1 MTEQQI
7 QTKIKN
13 AMQKAGW
20 LMRKVITCSDSG
32 WPDLEGFKNGRC
44 VHIEVK
50 RPGQKPTDLQLY
62 KMQQLRDSG
71 IEAMVAYSVDN
82 IQHLL

>member
-13 AMQKAGW
+13 KLTKAGW
-20 LMRKVITCSDSG
+20 LVRKIVMCGDSG
-32 WPDLEGFKNGRC
+32 WPDLEAFRNGKC

-50 RPGQKPTDLQLY
+50 RPGQKPTALQLY
-62 KMQQLRDSG
+62 KMQQLRDNG
-71 IEAMVAYSVDN
+71 IEAMVAYSTDN
-82 IQHLL
+82 IEHLL